1 MGFHNF
7 ITNYIVS
14 SNVNTVIGLLLTH
27 TVPLNNYIPSNC
39 PGNMP
44 IISNGDVRS

>member
-7 ITNYIVS
+7 ITNFIVS
-14 SNVNTVIGLLLTH
+14 SNVNTVMDLFVTP
-27 TVPLNNYIPSNC
+27 TVPLNIYIPSNC